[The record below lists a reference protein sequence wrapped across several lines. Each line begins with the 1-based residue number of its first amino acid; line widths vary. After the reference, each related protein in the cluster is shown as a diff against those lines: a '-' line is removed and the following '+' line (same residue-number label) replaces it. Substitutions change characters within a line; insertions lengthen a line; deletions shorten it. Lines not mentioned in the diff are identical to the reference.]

1 MSETFFKKMNEFF
14 NQHED
19 DRTVIRDLDLLI
31 CFLVKQKEEEE
42 RLEMEEISR
51 EVRGLV
57 Q

>member
-51 EVRGLV
+51 DVRGLV

>member
-42 RLEMEEISR
+42 RLEMEEINR
-51 EVRGLV
+51 DVRGLV

>member
-19 DRTVIRDLDLLI
+19 ERTVIRDLDLLI

>member
-19 DRTVIRDLDLLI
+19 ERTVIRDLDLLI

-51 EVRGLV
+51 DVRGLV

>member
-19 DRTVIRDLDLLI
+19 ERTVIRDLDLLI

-42 RLEMEEISR
+42 RLEMEEINR
-51 EVRGLV
+51 DVRGLV

>member
-19 DRTVIRDLDLLI
+19 DRAVIRDLDLLI

-42 RLEMEEISR
+42 RLEMEEINR
-51 EVRGLV
+51 DVRGLV

>member
-1 MSETFFKKMNEFF
+1 MSETFFKKMSEFF

-42 RLEMEEISR
+42 RLEMEEINR
-51 EVRGLV
+51 DVRGLV